1 MLIPLL
7 EMSKLGSIKLNGQLC
22 YIDFKKDDESKF
34 DHIHIIQGRKN
45 IDLGSFSLKK
55 DKNLQVPPQ
64 YIIDFLNQNN
74 YFDKIMKY
82 MISKGLEI
90 NLYVEGINRES
101 SLKLLD
107 KLLQKYLKI
116 DEEVSNKLKDK
127 IRVKVKFGEG
137 LKEKQLA
144 LKVYNKDRTVLFY
157 RGNNQRYLFYK
168 VNNYYLYTEL
178 TKEDVK
184 ELNLKDNSFS
194 RDKEIDISN
203 ILYSHAINQ
212 DLLISING
220 VQRFANE
227 EEINSIETRI
237 KFIPDNES
245 DILFERLKL
254 KKIFRISMVE

>member
-1 MLIPLL
+1 
-7 EMSKLGSIKLNGQLC
+7 
-22 YIDFKKDDESKF
+22 
-34 DHIHIIQGRKN
+34 
-45 IDLGSFSLKK
+45 
-55 DKNLQVPPQ
+55 
-64 YIIDFLNQNN
+64 
-74 YFDKIMKY
+74 MKY